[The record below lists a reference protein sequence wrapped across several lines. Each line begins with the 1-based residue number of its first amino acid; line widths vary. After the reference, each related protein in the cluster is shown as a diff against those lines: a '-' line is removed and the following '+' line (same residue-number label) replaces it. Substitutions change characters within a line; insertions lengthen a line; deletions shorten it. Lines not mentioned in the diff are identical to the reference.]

1 MQLQQFQ
8 QKKFC
13 RLYYYTAN
21 YYVAVF
27 SQNLGKTMFPAQSR
41 VLDTGSYLQSH
52 PLWVTLYFHPKS
64 PKIFLNVFLDFSRFF
79 PCYIQSLNL
88 S

>member
-8 QKKFC
+8 QKNSAGYITIQQMLLF
-13 RLYYYTAN
+13 
-21 YYVAVF
+21 F
-27 SQNLGKTMFPAQSR
+27 SQNLGKKMFPAQSR
-41 VLDTGSYLQSH
+41 VLDTGSSLQSH
-52 PLWVTLYFHPKS
+52 PLWVTLYFPPKS
-64 PKIFLNVFLDFSRFF
+64 PNIFLNVFLDFSRFF